1 MIYAPH
7 TSEVPNWHDLS
18 DFFNS
23 HRHIL
28 ANLHKN
34 IMNYSPSWITSSIS
48 ENRMKILLIMFE
60 FPAFRQ
66 QICSRKTSFYSI

>member
-28 ANLHKN
+28 ANLHKTIIN
-34 IMNYSPSWITSSIS
+34 PSIVK
-48 ENRMKILLIMFE
+48 NRIKIHLYIF
-60 FPAFRQ
+60 
-66 QICSRKTSFYSI
+66 